1 MENGNVTSDTLDNGD
16 FNQPKMSGTLNVI
29 TILSIIGCILQF
41 LASTWAFFSSK
52 TSFENKDKVMEQMS
66 SGKMPSWAKS
76 MMPDMTHFEEMV
88 TKSYENRL
96 PILILSIVAVALCF
110 YGVLQMRKLKKQGFL
125 FYVIG
130 EILPFLTGAFF
141 IGTFT
146 LTGTYAVVGF
156 VIAAFFLILYSTQ
169 RKNLVY

>member
-1 MENGNVTSDTLDNGD
+1 MENENVTTDTLDNGD

-29 TILSIIGCILQF
+29 TILSIIGCIIQL
-41 LASTWAFFSSK
+41 LGSAWGFFSSK
-52 TSFENKDKVMEQMS
+52 TSFENKDKVIEQMN

-88 TKSYENRL
+88 TKAYENRL
-96 PILILSIVAVALCF
+96 PILILSLVAIALCF
-110 YGVLQMRKLKKQGFL
+110 YGVMQMRKLKKQGFL

-130 EILPFLTGAFF
+130 ELLPFLTSAFF

-146 LTGTYAVVGF
+146 LAGTYAVVGF
-156 VIAAFFLILYSTQ
+156 VIAAIFIILYATQ
-169 RKNLVY
+169 RKNLIY